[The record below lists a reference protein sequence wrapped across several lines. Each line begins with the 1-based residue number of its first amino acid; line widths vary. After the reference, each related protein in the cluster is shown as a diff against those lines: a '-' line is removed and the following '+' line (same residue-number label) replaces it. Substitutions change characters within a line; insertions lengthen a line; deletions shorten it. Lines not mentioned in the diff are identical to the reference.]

1 MPTFNSVLR
10 RFREQTRTTALPED
24 PVLLRIYV
32 CDENASTEVEGTFHR
47 LLEAADHDRS
57 KARTGGTEWFL
68 SSVKF
73 LDEIAATLK
82 LEVREVAELADP
94 IE

>member
-1 MPTFNSVLR
+1 VRFPTS
-10 RFREQTRTTALPED
+10 AD
-24 PVLLRIYV
+24 
-32 CDENASTEVEGTFHR
+32 VERTFHR

-68 SSVKF
+68 TSVKF
-73 LDEIAATLK
+73 LDEVAAKFK
-82 LEVREVAELADP
+82 LEVREVADLAEP